1 MANSLTQQ
9 MTIRIAPALKVEGD
23 SVFESLGW
31 SSSQAVR
38 ALYETA
44 VRHKYDAAALRSFL
58 TGSEGEEDSEPVAE
72 NAKLRIAEEGR
83 RAADQAIKELGISK
97 EAMQKVWSTTSDKE
111 LLEQARYER
120 MVERGL
126 ASGETEAR

>member
-9 MTIRIAPALKVEGD
+9 MNIRIDGALKEKGD
-23 SVFESLGW
+23 SVFESIGW
-31 SSSQAVR
+31 SPSQAVR

-44 VRHKYDAAALRSFL
+44 VRHRYDAATLRSFL
-58 TGSEGEEDSEPVAE
+58 TGSEGEEDSKPVVE
-72 NAKLRIAEEGR
+72 NSKLRIAEEGR
-83 RAADQAIKELGISK
+83 RAADKAIKELGISK

-111 LLEQARYER
+111 LLEQAMYER

-126 ASGETEAR
+126 I